1 MLYFGDK
8 SDKVKDEIL
17 QRIPNKLSKT
27 MGMAKTLNIALGSR
41 VELSTNVDVNDG
53 LANEAS
59 GQVMAFER

>member
-41 VELSTNVDVNDG
+41 VELSTNVD
-53 LANEAS
+53 L
-59 GQVMAFER
+59 M

>member
-1 MLYFGDK
+1 
-8 SDKVKDEIL
+8 VKDTIL
-17 QRIPNKLSKT
+17 QNIPSKLSKT
-27 MGMAKTLNIALGSR
+27 MGLAMTLNIALGSR